1 MLGDE
6 FAAELELPHV
16 AWRFPRL
23 IQSRLPRVLVEPPVW
38 NGVLAGM
45 SEVGFQRL
53 ACSVLS
59 LNSGKFDCQEPP
71 QANYFGQ
78 FVHGECI
85 CVRPVLLF

>member
-1 MLGDE
+1 
-6 FAAELELPHV
+6 
-16 AWRFPRL
+16 
-23 IQSRLPRVLVEPPVW
+23 
-38 NGVLAGM
+38 LAGM
-45 SEVGFQRL
+45 SEAGSLRL
-53 ACSVLS
+53 TCSVLS